1 MLPESLQKEA
11 IKSAEQALKIKFKN
25 KDVLRV
31 ALTHS
36 SFAYEIGSNEFNE
49 KLEFLGD
56 SVLGVAITAFIYDN
70 FPQLQEGGLAKLRA
84 NLVRAETLADVAGEI
99 GIGDFI
105 LIGRG
110 AEQSGGRRNASILAD
125 CVEAIIGAIFLDQGY
140 AKTKDWIIDLFRE
153 RIAER
158 GSQKELGDPKTTLQE
173 VTMEKWS
180 TLPDYYIVQEAGP
193 AHRPSFS
200 ASVSVKGKVYGRGS
214 GRSKKQAE
222 QVAAKEALEQVLK

>member
-1 MLPESLQKEA
+1 MVPKSLQKEA
-11 IKSAEQALKIKFKN
+11 IKSAEQALKIQFKN
-25 KDVLRV
+25 KDVLQV

-56 SVLGVAITAFIYDN
+56 SVLGVVITAFIYDN
-70 FPQLQEGGLAKLRA
+70 YPKLQEGGLAKLRA

-140 AKTKDWIIDLFRE
+140 AKTRDWVIELFRD

-173 VTMEKWS
+173 VTMDKWS
-180 TLPDYYIVQEAGP
+180 TLPDYDIVQEAGP

-200 ASVSVKGKVYGRGS
+200 AAVSIKGTVYGRGN

-222 QVAAKEALEQVLK
+222 QVAAKEALEQLLK